1 MLCKSSVLFSNYFR
15 QGLELLVTAPI
26 VLTVFAAAMAGA
38 LFAPV
43 LTRGIERSEQ
53 RRFLNVVIN
62 DILENCPPCLER
74 EKN

>member
-1 MLCKSSVLFSNYFR
+1 VQIKLSILKLFR

-53 RRFLNVVIN
+53 RRYLNVVIF
-62 DILENCPPCLER
+62 DILEKCPPS
-74 EKN
+74 